1 MRNCDQ
7 GIGRAS
13 FALIAGAAELV
24 ARMIVSTYLPAA
36 IVGGAVSA
44 SASPLAFYGLCA
56 ADPAAW
62 LVADIALSIPFV
74 KNILRQD
81 YSYLYG
87 EHHRHRASKAS

>member
-1 MRNCDQ
+1 M
-7 GIGRAS
+7 
-13 FALIAGAAELV
+13 
-24 ARMIVSTYLPAA
+24 
-36 IVGGAVSA
+36 SA

-81 YSYLYG
+81 YSYSTASITAT
-87 EHHRHRASKAS
+87 EHRKLRKRCRWLLCRKRQFFLPRV